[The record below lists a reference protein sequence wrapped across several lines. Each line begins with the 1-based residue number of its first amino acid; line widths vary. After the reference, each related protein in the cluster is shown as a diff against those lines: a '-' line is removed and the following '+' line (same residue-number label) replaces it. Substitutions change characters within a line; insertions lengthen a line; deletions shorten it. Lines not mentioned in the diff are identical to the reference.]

1 MSDVIKICIFIGISL
16 VAVTAMFFI
25 PPIPQDPLY
34 HQFADNN
41 SFLSIP
47 NTLNVLTNLVFAGVG
62 ALGLYWLLLRK
73 SLLVLNEIHSAY
85 LLFFAGLILVA
96 IGSGYYH
103 WAPDNLTLI
112 WDRLPMTIAFMAFF
126 SILLAERIS
135 IPLAR
140 RLLPLLLTA
149 GIASV
154 VYWYYSEQI
163 GQGDLRPYALIQLL
177 PIVLTPLILLMFP
190 SRFTRSADIWWFL
203 VCYLIAKVFEQLDGQ
218 LFDWLVVIS
227 GHSLKHIAAGIGCL
241 VFLRHLQCRRL
252 ISA

>member
-1 MSDVIKICIFIGISL
+1 MSIASKQLIFVAISL
-16 VAVTAMFFI
+16 GGLMAMFFV
-25 PPIPQDPLY
+25 PPIPQDPGY
-34 HQFADNN
+34 HQFADNG
-41 SFLSIP
+41 SFLWIP
-47 NTLNVLTNLVFAGVG
+47 NTLNVLTNLFFAGVG
-62 ALGLYWLLLRK
+62 ALGLYRLQFRK
-73 SLLVLNEIHSAY
+73 SLLVLDEIHSAY
-85 LLFFAGLILVA
+85 LLFFTALVFVA

-103 WAPDNLTLI
+103 WAPDNQTLL

-135 IPLAR
+135 IPLGR
-140 RLLPLLLTA
+140 RLLPLLLIA

-154 VYWYYSEQI
+154 AYWYYSEQI

-203 VCYLIAKVFEQLDGQ
+203 IWYLIAKVFEQLDGQ
-218 LFDWLVVIS
+218 LLDWLVIIS

-241 VFLRHLQCRRL
+241 VFLRHLHCRRL